1 MRMASTPNKTSVT
14 SVNKS
19 SKSPKRS
26 PQPQSKAQDKK
37 KSQSSMG
44 LGLLMIAIGTSL
56 VGLGGLGYLFYQ
68 ELLGSSQREIDRASE
83 SQARQIE
90 GKLAN
95 VRQSVEPVANIAKSL
110 ALQTPKPKT
119 AEPYQRLVLESLQ
132 SSEAI
137 AGMGIVQN
145 ENLLFVSPKPV
156 VPYVWKEQSGLK
168 PEVAGQKLAAPN
180 DKLLAASRPDIS
192 ANPAYKT
199 AIAKG
204 KASWSEPYNVSG
216 KSVISYFAP
225 IGDPAKPMGMVQA
238 DAIANNILAIAATP
252 NGGSNGESKIGFV
265 VVSSSGKVITASD
278 AFASA
283 QAQNPAITESL
294 NTLAQQSK
302 AQPTGI
308 TQSGGNLWAY
318 RKIEGSELL
327 VATYLP
333 ESEITNKLMVLVGG
347 AALGISAILAIAIL
361 GFVNS
366 LKKRLQPLTEECDRF
381 LTEQGAESTKIGGK
395 DEIEHLSLSL
405 KNTFQKV
412 KTNEFRLRNELA
424 QNSDSSEVAAQV
436 QQSFAETELMEA
448 EVGDLLDVVSYMEE
462 GDLTIEAQVNDRA
475 TGLVADT
482 LNRLREKLIEI
493 ISSVLG
499 TAQQVVQGASDLEE
513 LARTVVLNTA
523 EQAESVAQGQALT
536 EQVAAIATRSAD
548 QVNIANQSLKEVRDT
563 VASGQTAINTLTDSI
578 VVLQTG
584 SAQIV
589 QRMKTLGEFVGLAEQ
604 FVQDQGQIASLT
616 QVLALNATLVA
627 ARAAEQ
633 KDPKQFAGVAREFE
647 SIAGQVNDLAT
658 QTNDGLTTLQQRTSQ
673 IQTVVTAIDVEVQ
686 NLSGLVAGF
695 TSGVEDS
702 QSAFNS
708 IQIATEEVVQI
719 GLTITKSST
728 EIADAAGSTASY
740 ISEIAQLADRTAN
753 LTRSAR
759 QQAEAM
765 GYQAQQLL
773 EGIQFFRLPEASA
786 PVYAP
791 AYTESTYTEPDA
803 SINSFVDYSSPET
816 NNLDTDL
823 DANLES
829 NEDRATDGLGLV
841 VPAIGVAAATFAV
854 SQSGQSN
861 STEFTNPDL
870 DLGAVQ
876 DQDFILDSDDV
887 GSDSL
892 ISDNLISDS
901 LTSDSLISDSPVQDD
916 FVTDNLVTEDF
927 ATDDF
932 VLDNP
937 LSDNFVS
944 DNPFAD
950 DFVLDDLVPD
960 SLVPDGLVPDSL
972 VPDGLVP
979 DGLVPDSLVT
989 DSLVPDD
996 FVLDDFA
1003 LDNLVPNNLISED
1016 ESTSIFLDTN
1026 HDEPD
1031 ESYSSL
1037 TDISAIEESL
1047 FADLK
1052 HETYAEDTFDE
1063 NSVDYPNYVENP
1075 EEFLSVGSVDNETI
1089 LKNPLDGVDELTVNE
1104 ASSDP
1109 IVASATSSFLEDTTL
1124 GNPSLLPEEVL
1135 SSLPTS
1141 FDFSVPDLDYID
1153 YNDDTFEAPATTLES
1168 PLDEINSF
1176 FDADLDQQVGETDL
1190 GFDVFNP
1197 EQPEIDSS
1205 EIAATEYGE
1214 YTDDYTGV
1222 YTDDYTGVYTDEQ
1235 PINND
1240 YSNDYA
1246 VDEIAETDDQFDDP
1260 FENLDLSQTAYVT
1273 GLSGF
1278 GVGNSSSNSDIS
1290 DNLVDGS
1297 DLNQNVNEFG
1307 DEAEDSILGMS
1318 ELGVSELL
1326 ELPIDSSET
1335 FSFDVEEDML
1345 DNSTSSDESA
1355 SFFDRDFD
1363 TDFTNADSAQGFN
1376 EEEIA
1381 DEVAA
1386 IANPLINPLD
1396 EIYGDEISPTETY
1409 FPSMFDAVNFDEDE
1423 SSDEYDDEFSW
1434 QSETV
1439 NENLTADLTAN
1450 ELDSPETEELD
1461 FELPD
1466 FIAIADSEEL
1476 EPTESTELPNDND
1489 VDFSVGL
1496 SDLPEMGD
1504 SALYLSDI
1512 SSTPEANTPEPLN
1525 ETETFMESDFNL
1537 DLLDGVDEDSDEFD
1551 AFQEPIEE
1559 VSFDPFD
1566 SLLGDDLG
1574 DVEEFNQPDA
1584 FSEVS
1589 VIDTDDSILNIDTD
1603 DSILNTDG
1611 FDTDRFTEAIAPDFT
1626 PDIEPAITSGIA
1638 PVFEP
1643 DIAPDFTPDF
1653 ELGISSDIAPD
1664 FAPDSELG
1672 ISSDIAPDFAPDFAP
1687 DITPDTELSNLSKI
1701 WESSGI
1707 DQEDELDY
1715 EDSAIFGVVS
1725 TSLED
1730 LPTPETREEY
1740 SDDDS
1745 AIFDSLASDLDDYSL
1760 ENYSLDDSGTD
1771 LDLPTNSFEDAFES
1785 TTFNIENSNIDSNI
1799 NFNTDISASDIEF
1812 SDFTPDINDLQDES
1826 LMESEST
1833 EDTPDFSIDLSDDWL
1848 MGIVEEE
1855 TDSEDDFSAI
1865 AEFVADQPSDSS
1877 YGFTDDL
1884 LNSLM
1889 DESDENDLSMD
1900 LPEISMDSSWLPAPV
1915 KPESGANESDNV
1927 PPTPND
1933 KLAKDHA
1940 VKKQDETTSES
1951 KFSFDFSESNDPVN
1965 PLVSLAKEP
1974 VAKVKAARDEI
1985 EDFLSGNFD
1994 LDEPV

>member
-68 ELLGSSQREIDRASE
+68 ELLGSSQREVDRASE

-90 GKLAN
+90 GKLTN
-95 VRQSVEPVANIAKSL
+95 VRQSVEAAANTAKAL

-156 VPYVWKEQSGLK
+156 VPYVWREQSGLK
-168 PEVAGQKLAAPN
+168 PEVAGQKQAAPN

-192 ANPAYKT
+192 ANAAYKT

-204 KASWSEPYNVSG
+204 KSSWSEPYTASG

-238 DAIANNILAIAATP
+238 DAIANNILAIAATA
-252 NGGSNGESKIGFV
+252 NGGNNGESKIGFV
-265 VVSSSGKVITASD
+265 VVSPSGKVITASD

-347 AALGISAILAIAIL
+347 ASLGISAILAIAIL

-381 LTEQGAESTKIGGK
+381 LTEQGTESAKIGGK

-548 QVNIANQSLKEVRDT
+548 QVSIANQSLKEVRDT
-563 VASGQTAINTLTDSI
+563 VASGQTAINTLTESI

-695 TSGVEDS
+695 TTGVEDS

-786 PVYAP
+786 PVYTP
-791 AYTESTYTEPDA
+791 ESNYTEPDR

-816 NNLDTDL
+816 NLDNNDNNLDTDL
-823 DANLES
+823 DTNLES
-829 NEDRATDGLGLV
+829 NEDRGTDGLGLV
-841 VPAIGVAAATFAV
+841 VPAIGLAAATFAV

-887 GSDSL
+887 ASDSL
-892 ISDNLISDS
+892 ISDNLISDN
-901 LTSDSLISDSPVQDD
+901 LVSDSLTSDSPVQDD
-916 FVTDNLVTEDF
+916 FVTDNLITEDS

-937 LSDNFVS
+937 LPDNFVT

-960 SLVPDGLVPDSL
+960 SLVSDSL

-979 DGLVPDSLVT
+979 DGLVS

-1003 LDNLVPNNLISED
+1003 LDNLVPDNLISED

-1031 ESYSSL
+1031 ESAYSSL

-1089 LKNPLDGVDELTVNE
+1089 IKNPLDGVDELAVNE

-1109 IVASATSSFLEDTTL
+1109 IVASATSSFLEETTL

-1153 YNDDTFEAPATTLES
+1153 YNDDTFEAPATTVES

-1176 FDADLDQQVGETDL
+1176 FDADLDLDQQVGEPDL

-1197 EQPEIDSS
+1197 EQPEIDSTQ
-1205 EIAATEYGE
+1205 IAPTEYGE

-1235 PINND
+1235 PVNND
-1240 YSNDYA
+1240 YTNDYA

-1297 DLNQNVNEFG
+1297 DLSQA
-1307 DEAEDSILGMS
+1307 EAS

-1326 ELPIDSSET
+1326 ELPVDSSET
-1335 FSFDVEEDML
+1335 FSFEIEEDL
-1345 DNSTSSDESA
+1345 SNISNASDESD
-1355 SFFDRDFD
+1355 SFFDRGFD
-1363 TDFTNADSAQGFN
+1363 ADFTDTGSSSQGFN
-1376 EEEIA
+1376 EEIGE
-1381 DEVAA
+1381 EVGA
-1386 IANPLINPLD
+1386 IANPLINPLINPLD
-1396 EIYGDEISPTETY
+1396 EIYGEEISPTETS

-1466 FIAIADSEEL
+1466 FIAIADSDEL
-1476 EPTESTELPNDND
+1476 DPNESTELPNDND

-1512 SSTPEANTPEPLN
+1512 SSTPEPSTPESNMPEPLN
-1525 ETETFMESDFNL
+1525 ETETFMESEFNL
-1537 DLLDGVDEDSDEFD
+1537 DLLDRVDEDSDEFE

-1574 DVEEFNQPDA
+1574 DDDEFNQPDG

-1589 VIDTDDSILNIDTD
+1589 VIDTDDSILN
-1603 DSILNTDG
+1603 TDG
-1611 FDTDRFTEAIAPDFT
+1611 FNSEGFTEVIAPDLELGIAS
-1626 PDIEPAITSGIA
+1626 DIA

-1653 ELGISSDIAPD
+1653 EPAITSDIAPD
-1664 FAPDSELG
+1664 FTPDFEPAIASDIAPVFEP
-1672 ISSDIAPDFAPDFAP
+1672 DIAPDF
-1687 DITPDTELSNLSKI
+1687 TPDTELSSLSKI

-1730 LPTPETREEY
+1730 LPTPEYSPTLETREEF

-1760 ENYSLDDSGTD
+1760 ENYSLDESGTD
-1771 LDLPTNSFEDAFES
+1771 LDLPTNSFEDAVEFS
-1785 TTFNIENSNIDSNI
+1785 NFNVENSNIDSNI
-1799 NFNTDISASDIEF
+1799 NFNTDISASDISASDMEF
-1812 SDFTPDINDLQDES
+1812 SDFTPDINDLQNDLPDDS

-1865 AEFVADQPSDSS
+1865 AEFVANQPSDSS

-1927 PPTPND
+1927 PPTPKEN
-1933 KLAKDHA
+1933 LAKDHA

-1965 PLVSLAKEP
+1965 PLVSSAKEP